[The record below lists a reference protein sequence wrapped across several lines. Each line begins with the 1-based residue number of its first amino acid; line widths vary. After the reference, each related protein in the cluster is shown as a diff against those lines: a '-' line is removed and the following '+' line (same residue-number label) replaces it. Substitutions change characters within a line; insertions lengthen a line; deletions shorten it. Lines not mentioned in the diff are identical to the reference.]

1 MGGLADAESM
11 NSTEATQTVGS
22 AGVVTR
28 RRANSDVVRPYAVGW
43 AVLTA
48 VLGLQ
53 WLLQNPYSFY
63 SWIVETG
70 TSNSNVPQAPATWA
84 LVLIFWVK
92 ALVVVASASAPL
104 VARKNLWVAT
114 VLGSVGFIG
123 LLDSLVRASD
133 ATTLCAL
140 VGVAFVS
147 ILQRRRLAWFP
158 AVLALVGPLAM
169 SWSAGRIHLT
179 ILGFDNQSEYWGAV
193 QRVVMPLL
201 WVVAVA
207 SILGLAQV
215 VRTRAQQAA
224 LADLLEDRSSALGR
238 EAVVLDE
245 RARLA
250 RDLHDVVA
258 HRVSLIAVRAE
269 SAPFANPD
277 LGPDAT
283 RLLAETADDARAAL
297 DELREVLGVLHRTT
311 DRAPRTPQPGVG
323 QIQALIDEAR
333 AAGAAVEVGGA
344 IGAVSDTT
352 GTTAYRVVQ
361 EALTNARRHAPEETA
376 TITFGG
382 DDDLVIRIVNATG
395 APDTDVAPGRGLTG
409 MRERVELAGGRLD
422 VSREGQWFVVEAR
435 LPRETP

>member
-1 MGGLADAESM
+1 M

-22 AGVVTR
+22 ARAVTSR
-28 RRANSDVVRPYAVGW
+28 RRANSDVVRPYAVGC

-48 VLGLQ
+48 VVGLQ
-53 WLLQNPYSFY
+53 WLLPNPYSLYGWFFERDA
-63 SWIVETG
+63 SGGSTISPGADVLLGLLLLKILIVC
-70 TSNSNVPQAPATWA
+70 
-84 LVLIFWVK
+84 
-92 ALVVVASASAPL
+92 ASASAPF
-104 VARKNLWVAT
+104 VARRHAWAAT
-114 VLGSVGFIG
+114 GLASVGFFG
-123 LLDSLVRASD
+123 LFDSPVRAID
-133 ATTLCAL
+133 LMTVCAL
-140 VGVAFVS
+140 IGVAFVS
-147 ILQRRRLAWFP
+147 VMQRRNLAWVP
-158 AVLALVGPLAM
+158 AMLALIGPLAM
-169 SWSAGRIHLT
+169 SWSVGRIHLT
-179 ILGFDNQSEYWGAV
+179 VLGFDNESEHWGASQLV
-193 QRVVMPLL
+193 ITPLL
-201 WVVAVA
+201 WIGVVVVTMVA
-207 SILGLAQV
+207 AHVI
-215 VRTRAQQAA
+215 RTRAEQSAA
-224 LADLLEDRSSALGR
+224 AEVLDERSSALGR

-422 VSREGQWFVVEAR
+422 VSREGKWFVVEAR